1 MATKKSTG
9 CPACALEQKR
19 IDRGEHLGR
28 RPKLTQAEVAGALK
42 LDRVPSPYR
51 EGRKVRWTG
60 ARLAVAREAR
70 SRCGACCWH
79 LQIALLVGKSAAVA
93 MFSGDPKT
101 PFMAYR
107 PANAQAERLKAR
119 TSVACPTCDAG
130 VGKRCVKTWHA
141 ARRAL
146 WPAAAFLRPRGGP

>member
-1 MATKKSTG
+1 MAKKAMT

-19 IDRGEHLGR
+19 IDGGEQLGR
-28 RPKLTQAEVAGALK
+28 RPKLTQEEAAGALR
-42 LDRVPSPYR
+42 LSRVPDPWR

-60 ARLAVAREAR
+60 ARLAIAREAR
-70 SRCGACCWH
+70 ARCGACCWH

-101 PFMAYR
+101 PFMAYWPSR
-107 PANAQAERLKAR
+107 AQAERLKAR
-119 TSVACPTCDAG
+119 LSVACPTCSAG
-130 VGKRCVKTWHA
+130 VGKRCVKSWHA

-146 WPAAAFLRPRGGP
+146 WPAAAFVRPGDRR